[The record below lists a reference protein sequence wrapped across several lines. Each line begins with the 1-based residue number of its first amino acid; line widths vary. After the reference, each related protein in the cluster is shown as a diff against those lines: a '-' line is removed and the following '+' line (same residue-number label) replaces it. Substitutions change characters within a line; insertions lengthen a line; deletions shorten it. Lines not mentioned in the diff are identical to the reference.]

1 MSFDAAAI
9 AWYAVICGILSAL
22 APSFG
27 GRLVRISIGNR
38 NEAHMIYNFSLP
50 PLLLHALLHG
60 TSKHLNAWQMTMPI
74 GAVVGILAA
83 TVLPLVKSMI
93 GY

>member
-1 MSFDAAAI
+1 MMSFDGTAI

-27 GRLVRISIGNR
+27 GRMVRVSV
-38 NEAHMIYNFSLP
+38 
-50 PLLLHALLHG
+50 
-60 TSKHLNAWQMTMPI
+60 
-74 GAVVGILAA
+74 GAIVGIVAA
-83 TVLPLVKSMI
+83 TVLPLLKSMI